1 MLVKEVR
8 IYEDGEIATLQKA
21 EGGWLLTIEVENRIV
36 LAEKGLV
43 KEKLEDILERHFKA
57 NYFIIKRKGE
67 NGSIRL
73 DTFDKYIVWGTDD
86 YRIDDIFE
94 VHKVYPNN
102 VLPSGTVYV
111 ETKEYRAI
119 SSLVDGVSKGKSI
132 VYLIETESN
141 TNMYRRIE
149 NL

>member
-1 MLVKEVR
+1 MSLVKE
-8 IYEDGEIATLQKA
+8 Q
-21 EGGWLLTIEVENRIV
+21 
-36 LAEKGLV
+36 
-43 KEKLEDILERHFKA
+43 LERILEKHFKN
-57 NYFIIKRKGE
+57 NYFIIKRKDG

-102 VLPSGTVYV
+102 VLASGTVFV

-141 TNMYRRIE
+141 TNMYRRVE